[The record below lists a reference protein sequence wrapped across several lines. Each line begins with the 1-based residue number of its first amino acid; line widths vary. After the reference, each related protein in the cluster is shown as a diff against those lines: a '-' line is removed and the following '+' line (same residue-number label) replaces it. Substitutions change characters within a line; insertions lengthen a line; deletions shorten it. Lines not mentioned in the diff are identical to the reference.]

1 MSKTNKLSARF
12 AEIIAAIALLMGIVS
27 VNSTCYCWYHQPK
40 VPQGM
45 QRFKK

>member
-1 MSKTNKLSARF
+1 MSKSKKLSVRL
-12 AEIIAAIALLMGIVS
+12 AEIIAAISLLIGIVS

-45 QRFKK
+45 QKFKK